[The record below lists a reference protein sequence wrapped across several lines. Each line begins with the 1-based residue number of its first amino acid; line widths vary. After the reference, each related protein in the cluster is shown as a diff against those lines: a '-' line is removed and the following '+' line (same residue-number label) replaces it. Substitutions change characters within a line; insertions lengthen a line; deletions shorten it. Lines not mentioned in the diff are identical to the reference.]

1 MNLVEIHKIEF
12 HPSEKNYVLV
22 LKKVNSRI
30 KIPILIAS
38 KEAQSLSL
46 AYEGINLPRP
56 TTHDLIINLINK
68 FDAQLKSVLIK
79 KYEKGTFYSVIKIK
93 KEDFDLE
100 IDSRPSDAIT
110 IALKNN
116 LPIYVNK
123 EVIQLSQN
131 KNIIRK
137 QNSEQTKPI
146 YSNKNIESNYNLED
160 IIDNLIDALNKAIN
174 EENYEI
180 AAKLRD
186 RIKNL
191 KTKKI

>member
-1 MNLVEIHKIEF
+1 M
-12 HPSEKNYVLV
+12 
-22 LKKVNSRI
+22 
-30 KIPILIAS
+30 
-38 KEAQSLSL
+38 
-46 AYEGINLPRP
+46 
-56 TTHDLIINLINK
+56 
-68 FDAQLKSVLIK
+68 
-79 KYEKGTFYSVIKIK
+79 
-93 KEDFDLE
+93 
-100 IDSRPSDAIT
+100 
-110 IALKNN
+110 
-116 LPIYVNK
+116 NK
-123 EVIQLSQN
+123 EVIELSQN